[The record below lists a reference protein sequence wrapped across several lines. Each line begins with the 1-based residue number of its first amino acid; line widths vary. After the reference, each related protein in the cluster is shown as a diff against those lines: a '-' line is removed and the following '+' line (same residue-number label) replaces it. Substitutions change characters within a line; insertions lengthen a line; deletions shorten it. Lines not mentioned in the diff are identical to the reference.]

1 MRKFYYLFL
10 TMLLG
15 MVGMTANAAP
25 INVTVKVDKPENVK
39 VQLNWKDQTLSDG
52 QIQLTVEESYGSS
65 QCILIIPNTGVYA
78 KIEKNLNGER
88 TLLTSNY
95 IYPTASDDGAEYS
108 VTTATETDRTGQCTI
123 NIDEPGTVSYE
134 LSTNYS
140 RGTLSESTNVINYI
154 PGFDVISFMPVT
166 YGNII
171 YSAKSNDVLLEK
183 NQYDYFTKSLDGAST
198 QIDIQYS
205 APADAKQKVTISY
218 VEESKADGF
227 ITKVLVNDEE
237 ISKELYLSKSGFE
250 VAWGA
255 VVMIYGDVS
264 NYKVAN
270 NTIKINDI
278 DSYFSGSIRFNATE
292 DKNIVIDAE
301 KYAQINAKLIIDNID
316 NVIISRN
323 NETIE
328 GLTSGENDI
337 LVNEQYNTIVI
348 KPSADG
354 KIKSVKAN
362 NQEITE
368 SYPGS
373 GYSIT
378 ITEGMTINVETEV
391 IERNNKLIVY
401 IDDLSCAS
409 YGYSISIGS
418 YPNSRTLTVQSGYN
432 VFSFAND
439 EVFNASFYTN
449 GSYFSYRNGEQVN
462 SIYETVLVDGDVF
475 KFFLASTAAPTANDV
490 TFTLSGDELTASDVT
505 VTYDRVK
512 TLSDLTAG
520 LSAFAGTEVSIS
532 ANNNKVIEVK
542 VNGVAVK
549 ADTEGVF
556 TFTVSAKTTVE
567 IKDVTPTGI
576 NSINAENADNAIY
589 TLQGVKVNGKAKGL
603 LIKNGKKVVVK

>member
-1 MRKFYYLFL
+1 MRKIYYLFL

-39 VQLNWKDQTLSDG
+39 VQLNWEDQTLSDG
-52 QIQLTVEESYGSS
+52 QIQLTVEESYGSY
-65 QCILIIPNTGVYA
+65 QCIFIKPNTGVYA

-218 VEESKADGF
+218 VDESKADGF

-237 ISKELYLSKSGFE
+237 ISKELYLSKRGFE

-603 LIKNGKKVVVK
+603 YIKNGKKVVVK

>member
-1 MRKFYYLFL
+1 MRKIYYLFL

-39 VQLNWKDQTLSDG
+39 VQLNWEDQTLSDG
-52 QIQLTVEESYGSS
+52 QIQLTVEESYGSY
-65 QCILIIPNTGVYA
+65 QCIYIIPNTGVYA

-218 VEESKADGF
+218 VDESKADGF

-323 NETIE
+323 KETIE

-576 NSINAENADNAIY
+576 NSINAENADNSFY

-603 LIKNGKKVVVK
+603 YIKNGKKVVVK

>member
-1 MRKFYYLFL
+1 MRKIYYLFL

-39 VQLNWKDQTLSDG
+39 VQLNWEDQTLSDG
-52 QIQLTVEESYGSS
+52 QIQLTVEESYGSY

-218 VEESKADGF
+218 VDESKADGF

-237 ISKELYLSKSGFE
+237 ISKELYLSKRGFE

-323 NETIE
+323 KETIE

>member
-39 VQLNWKDQTLSDG
+39 VQLNWEDQTLSDG

>member
-39 VQLNWKDQTLSDG
+39 VQLNWEDQTLSDG
-52 QIQLTVEESYGSS
+52 QIQLTVKESYGSY
-65 QCILIIPNTGVYA
+65 QCIYIIPNTGVYA

-183 NQYDYFTKSLDGAST
+183 NQYDNFTKSLDGAST

-218 VEESKADGF
+218 VDESKADGF

-237 ISKELYLSKSGFE
+237 ISKELYLSKRGFE

-368 SYPGS
+368 SYSGS

-603 LIKNGKKVVVK
+603 YIKNGKKVVVK

>member
-1 MRKFYYLFL
+1 MRKIYYLFL

-39 VQLNWKDQTLSDG
+39 VQLNWEDQTLSDG
-52 QIQLTVEESYGSS
+52 QIQLTVEESYGSY
-65 QCILIIPNTGVYA
+65 QCILIKPNNGVYA

-218 VEESKADGF
+218 VDESKADGF

-237 ISKELYLSKSGFE
+237 ISKELYLSKRGFE

-323 NETIE
+323 KETIE

-603 LIKNGKKVVVK
+603 YIKNGKKVVVK

>member
-1 MRKFYYLFL
+1 MRKIYYLFL

-39 VQLNWKDQTLSDG
+39 VQLNWEDQTLSDG
-52 QIQLTVEESYGSS
+52 QIQLTVEESYGSY

-218 VEESKADGF
+218 VDESKADGF

-237 ISKELYLSKSGFE
+237 ISKELYLSKRGFE

-323 NETIE
+323 KETIE

-462 SIYETVLVDGDVF
+462 SIYGTVLVDGDVF

-576 NSINAENADNAIY
+576 NSINAENADNSFY

-603 LIKNGKKVVVK
+603 YIKNGKKVVVK

>member
-39 VQLNWKDQTLSDG
+39 VQLNWEDQTLSDG
-52 QIQLTVEESYGSS
+52 QIQLTVKESYGSY

-218 VEESKADGF
+218 VDESKADGF

-401 IDDLSCAS
+401 IDDLSCAP

-432 VFSFAND
+432 VFSFDND

-462 SIYETVLVDGDVF
+462 SIYGTVLVDGDVF

>member
-1 MRKFYYLFL
+1 MRKIYYLFL

-39 VQLNWKDQTLSDG
+39 VQLNWEDQTLSDG
-52 QIQLTVEESYGSS
+52 QIQLTVEESYGSY
-65 QCILIIPNTGVYA
+65 QCIYIIPNTGVYA
-78 KIEKNLNGER
+78 KIEKHLNGER

-218 VEESKADGF
+218 VDESKADGF

-237 ISKELYLSKSGFE
+237 ISKELYLSKRGFE

-323 NETIE
+323 KETIE

-603 LIKNGKKVVVK
+603 YIKNGKKVVVK

>member
-1 MRKFYYLFL
+1 MRKIYYLFL

-39 VQLNWKDQTLSDG
+39 VQLNWEDQTLSDG
-52 QIQLTVEESYGSS
+52 QIQLTVEESYGSY
-65 QCILIIPNTGVYA
+65 QCILIKPNTGVYA

-218 VEESKADGF
+218 VDESKADGF

-237 ISKELYLSKSGFE
+237 ISKELYLSKRGFE

-323 NETIE
+323 KETIE

-432 VFSFAND
+432 VFSFDND

-462 SIYETVLVDGDVF
+462 AIYETVLVDGDVF

-576 NSINAENADNAIY
+576 NSINAENADNSFY

-603 LIKNGKKVVVK
+603 YIKNGKKVVVK

>member
-1 MRKFYYLFL
+1 MRKIYYLFL

-39 VQLNWKDQTLSDG
+39 VQLNWEDQTLSDG
-52 QIQLTVEESYGSS
+52 QIQLTVEESYGSY
-65 QCILIIPNTGVYA
+65 QCIYIIPNTGVYA

-218 VEESKADGF
+218 VDESKADGF

-237 ISKELYLSKSGFE
+237 ISKELYLSKRGFE

-323 NETIE
+323 KETIE

-576 NSINAENADNAIY
+576 NSINAENADNSFY

-603 LIKNGKKVVVK
+603 YIKNGKKVVVK

>member
-39 VQLNWKDQTLSDG
+39 VQLNWEDQTLSDG
-52 QIQLTVEESYGSS
+52 QIQLTVEESYGSY
-65 QCILIIPNTGVYA
+65 QCIYIIPNTGVYA

-218 VEESKADGF
+218 VDESKADGF

-270 NTIKINDI
+270 YTIKINDK

>member
-39 VQLNWKDQTLSDG
+39 VQLNWEDQTLSDG
-52 QIQLTVEESYGSS
+52 QIQLTVEESYGSY
-65 QCILIIPNTGVYA
+65 QCIYIIPNTGVYA

-183 NQYDYFTKSLDGAST
+183 NQYDYFTKSLDGDST
-198 QIDIQYS
+198 QIVIQYS

-218 VEESKADGF
+218 VDESKADGF

-270 NTIKINDI
+270 NTIKINDK

>member
-1 MRKFYYLFL
+1 MRKIYYLFL

-39 VQLNWKDQTLSDG
+39 VQLNWEDQTLSDG
-52 QIQLTVEESYGSS
+52 QIQLTVEESYGSY
-65 QCILIIPNTGVYA
+65 QCILIKPNNGVYA

-218 VEESKADGF
+218 VDESKADGF

-237 ISKELYLSKSGFE
+237 ISKELYLSKRGFE

-323 NETIE
+323 KETIE

-576 NSINAENADNAIY
+576 NSINAENADNSFY

-603 LIKNGKKVVVK
+603 YIKNGKKVVVK